1 MPRFLKS
8 SAFIAIAICLI
19 SNVPMMAQTSLQQVA
34 SGFSSPVG
42 LFHAPGET
50 NRAFTIE
57 QGGRIRTLDVS
68 TGATATYM
76 TITGLQTGGER
87 GLLGL
92 AFDPDFANNGHFYV
106 NVTDNGRTEIRRYTA
121 TGDPATSTSAST
133 ATAQPVIQFSQPFS
147 NHNGGWIGFNPQI
160 NPGDRQYLHIGTGDG
175 GSGGD
180 PQNNS
185 QDITNNLLGKILRID
200 PSGDDFPASATANYA
215 IPAGNP
221 FVGTTGDDEI
231 WAYGLRN
238 PWRNSFD
245 RNTGD
250 LWIADVG
257 QNVLEEIN
265 LQPASSAGGENYG
278 WRVREGTDCFD
289 NSQAGGN
296 PNCNATDLVDPI
308 YEYQHNFGSF
318 GGLSVTG
325 GYVYEGEADRFDG
338 QYFFADFVTENIW
351 SIDPHAQ
358 DPASTVLNRNSILPE
373 NTSSLNGISSFGE
386 DGNGEMYI
394 LSHSNGRIYR
404 VETDSEIA
412 FWNGDSATGAAG
424 DGASWAQANN
434 WTRGSATDS
443 GYVDQDTV
451 VFLPGSSV
459 AAINLGTDIRAS
471 AMDFRG
477 DYRLQGGNVTL
488 LSGNVTVASGVNATI
503 DGNLSAETANHSIR
517 KRGAGRLT
525 VNGVAGEVVVFG
537 GTYGGNGT
545 ASYLTSYDGG
555 NVAPGD
561 GIGTLNV
568 TNNYVQPATAALE
581 IEIANSGSGTTHDV
595 LAVGGTAEIAGEL
608 NILTAGQYSLARGT
622 IDELEILTASAVVG
636 EFDTVT
642 FDGFQLVPDPSLDD
656 QSHAGN
662 GLFQSVEF
670 SSTDVTLRNY
680 FAIAGDANGD
690 GFVDGSDFNIW
701 NENKFT
707 SGTDW
712 LTGDFNSDGVTDGSD
727 FNIWNENKFTSVT
740 QQVPEPTSGLMLA
753 FGIAGFAALR
763 RRRTS

>member
-1 MPRFLKS
+1 
-8 SAFIAIAICLI
+8 
-19 SNVPMMAQTSLQQVA
+19 MMAQTSLQQVA
-34 SGFSSPVG
+34 SGLSSPVG

-50 NRAFTIE
+50 DRVFTIE
-57 QGGRIRTLDVS
+57 QGGRIQTLDLS
-68 TGATATYM
+68 TGARSTYL

-106 NVTDNGRTEIRRYTA
+106 NVTDNGRSEIRRYTA
-121 TGDPATSTSAST
+121 TGNPSTSTSAST
-133 ATAQPVIQFSQPFS
+133 ATARAVLQFNQPFS
-147 NHNGGWIGFNPQI
+147 NHNGGWIAFNPQI
-160 NPGDRQYLHIGTGDG
+160 NPGEPQYLHIGTGDG

-215 IPAGNP
+215 IPADNP

-231 WAYGLRN
+231 WSYGLRN

-265 LQPASSAGGENYG
+265 FQPTSSEGGENYG
-278 WRVREGTDCFD
+278 WRVREGTQCFD
-289 NSQAGGN
+289 NTQAGGN
-296 PNCNATDLVDPI
+296 PGCNSPDLVDPI
-308 YEYQHNFGSF
+308 YEYGHNFGNF

-325 GYVYEGEADRFDG
+325 GFVYEGEADRFDG

-358 DPASTVLNRNSILPE
+358 DPSSTVLNRNGILPE
-373 NTSSLNGISSFGE
+373 STSSLNGVSAFGE
-386 DGNGEMYI
+386 DGNGELYI

-404 VETDSEIA
+404 FETDSEIA
-412 FWNGDSATGAAG
+412 FWNGDSANGTAG
-424 DGASWAQANN
+424 DGTNWNQANN
-434 WTRGSATDS
+434 WTRGTSTDT

-477 DYRLQGGNVTL
+477 NYRLQGGNVTL
-488 LSGNVTVASGVNATI
+488 LSGNVTVASGVTAAI

-517 KRGAGRLT
+517 KRGAGRLL
-525 VNGVAGEVVVFG
+525 VNGSAGQVVVFD
-537 GTYGGNGT
+537 GTFGGNGT
-545 ASYLTSYDGG
+545 ASWLTSNDGG
-555 NVAPGD
+555 NVAPGE
-561 GIGTLNV
+561 GIGTLSV
-568 TNNYVQPATAALE
+568 TNNYVQAAAASLE
-581 IEIANSGSGTTHDV
+581 IEIANDGSGTMHDV
-595 LAVGGTAEIAGEL
+595 LAVGGTADLSGEL
-608 NILTAGQYSLARGT
+608 NILTAGQYDLARGT
-622 IDELEILTASAVVG
+622 VDEIELLTATSVLG
-636 EFDTVT
+636 EFDIVT
-642 FDGFQLVPDPSLDD
+642 LDGTPLEIDPSLAG
-656 QSHAGN
+656 QSHAGD
-662 GLFQSVEF
+662 GLFQSIDYD
-670 SSTDVTLRNY
+670 STDVTLRNY
-680 FAIAGDANGD
+680 FALLGDANGD
-690 GFVDGSDFNIW
+690 GFVDTSDFNIW
-701 NENKFT
+701 NDNKFS

-712 LTGDFNSDGVTDGSD
+712 TTGDFNGDGFTDGSD
-727 FNIWNENKFTSVT
+727 FNIWNENRFTSVVR
-740 QQVPEPTSGLMLA
+740 QVPEPTSGLMLVL
-753 FGIAGFAALR
+753 GLTGLAAAR
-763 RRRTS
+763 RRRNG